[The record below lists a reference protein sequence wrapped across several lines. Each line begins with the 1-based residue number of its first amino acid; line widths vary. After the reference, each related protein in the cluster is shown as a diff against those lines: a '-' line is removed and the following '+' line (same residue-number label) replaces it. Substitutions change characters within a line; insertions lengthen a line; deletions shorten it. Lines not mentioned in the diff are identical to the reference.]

1 VDSVSPRARGWLF
14 GVTLLLAVLTVS
26 PRPDG
31 SGAGTL
37 WIIAAPPAGATGAPV
52 QAPPQDPPGTAA
64 PAEVVQQLQAE
75 VTTAAR
81 QFERRDT
88 EGVLRHVSEQYRT
101 GPFTK
106 PSLRSHLQ
114 AMFAVYDA
122 MKVRVRIDTVRMVG
136 EHAWVY
142 SSGELSGH
150 FAWLDR
156 WVPVLSWQRELEVA
170 RREGGVWRLFG
181 YQR

>member
-1 VDSVSPRARGWLF
+1 MSPRAQGWLF
-14 GVTLLLAVLTVS
+14 GVNSLLAGV
-26 PRPDG
+26 
-31 SGAGTL
+31 L
-37 WIIAAPPAGATGAPV
+37 WITAAWPAGGADAPA
-52 QAPPQDPPGTAA
+52 QAPPQAPPGTAA
-64 PAEVVQQLQAE
+64 PAEVVRQLQAE
-75 VTTAAR
+75 VTAAAR

-106 PSLRSHLQ
+106 PTLRADLQ
-114 AMFAVYDA
+114 TMFALYDA
-122 MKVRVRIDTVRMVG
+122 MTVRVRIDTVRMVG
-136 EHAWVY
+136 DHAWVY

-156 WVPVLSWQRELEVA
+156 WVSVLSWQRELEVA
-170 RREGGVWRLFG
+170 RREDGVWRLFG